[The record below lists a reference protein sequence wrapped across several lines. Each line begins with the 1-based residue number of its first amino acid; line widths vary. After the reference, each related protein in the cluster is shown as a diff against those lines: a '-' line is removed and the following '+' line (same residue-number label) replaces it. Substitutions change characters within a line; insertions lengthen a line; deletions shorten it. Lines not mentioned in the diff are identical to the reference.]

1 MTPFRINL
9 RNSLRLF
16 VLAFFAL
23 NILSISAFHYIARAT
38 SQVELELDI
47 YRTNI
52 VLKSAVNSSV
62 SLQHSYSPF
71 KLASELT
78 TLGNYLV
85 ELNKASVSLKNHDEF
100 HGDFDMRISALE
112 GTQAELTVLLEEGMT
127 VATRLNTLKGQL
139 NIIDGELLTTL
150 VGRYYLAIKDL
161 DSIFSLNEARRRY
174 LKNKNSV
181 KTSDIPQVNYPLIEF
196 DYLVTGKDGYYQTKE
211 RMVLNASQ
219 IKSKVMN
226 ITHNLEE
233 ISDSLNDVQLPAKST
248 ANSIKK
254 ISIYFYSA
262 LLLILFF
269 YSIYWLISKQALL
282 SLWNLLSRVE
292 GNIRSN
298 VPSSMLTTNKNLSL
312 DRVSLS
318 ISMLNELY
326 LSNEI
331 NWVIVDHLEKVHL
344 AGNILKDEINEH
356 LITLKNQ
363 DTIVSVDFDSRDLKI
378 LIDDEY
384 LCQYTIQARAQ
395 LQSGFSYY
403 LLMDET
409 SEHTSNLRLRHFGQI
424 SGQLAHDSINMNS
437 VVIGCLKAL
446 RTSKTLTNKSDTNL
460 IDRALFAGE
469 RSLNLADRLLAF
481 GGEKKH
487 NIDLLD
493 VNETVSGMFDLLEFS
508 LGEDIQLNAKLYHQ
522 PLLVRADAELL
533 ESCVLNL
540 CLNGKHAYKEAAGTI
555 SLTVDVDRKGRVSL
569 TVTDEGCG
577 IKPENLD
584 KVFEPF
590 YTTNKSSGGSGLG
603 LSMVY
608 GFMKQC
614 GGKVKIFSEQGQGT
628 SVVLQF
634 P

>member
-1 MTPFRINL
+1 
-9 RNSLRLF
+9 
-16 VLAFFAL
+16 
-23 NILSISAFHYIARAT
+23 
-38 SQVELELDI
+38 
-47 YRTNI
+47 
-52 VLKSAVNSSV
+52 LKSAVNSSV

-85 ELNKASVSLKNHDEF
+85 ELNMASISLKIHQEF
-100 HGDFDMRISALE
+100 HGDFDQRISALE
-112 GTQAELTVLLEEGMT
+112 GTQAELIVLLEEGMA

-139 NIIDGELLTTL
+139 NTLKGQLNSTEDGLANTL
-150 VGRYYLAIKDL
+150 VGRYYTAIKDL

-174 LKNKNSV
+174 LKKRGANF
-181 KTSDIPQVNYPLIEF
+181 DQDGAEVNYPLIEF
-196 DYLVTGKDGYYQTKE
+196 DYLVSGKDGYYQTKE

-233 ISDSLNDVQLPAKST
+233 ITDSLNDVQLPAKST
-248 ANSIKK
+248 VNSIKL
-254 ISIYFYSA
+254 ISIYFSSIF
-262 LLLILFF
+262 LFILFA
-269 YSIYWLISKQALL
+269 YSIYWLLSKNALL
-282 SLWNLLSRVE
+282 SLWHLISRVE
-292 GNIRSN
+292 ANIGSN
-298 VPSSMLTTNKNLSL
+298 VSSSILTTNKNLSL
-312 DRVSLS
+312 ERISLS
-318 ISMLNELY
+318 IRMLNELY
-326 LSNEI
+326 LSKEI
-331 NWVIVDHLEKVHL
+331 NWVIVDHLDKVHL
-344 AGNILKDEINEH
+344 AGNILKDEIHDH
-356 LITLKNQ
+356 LITLKNRGH
-363 DTIVSVDFDSRDLKI
+363 IISVDFESRDLKI
-378 LIDDEY
+378 LVDDEY
-384 LCQYTIQARAQ
+384 LCQYTIQAKAQ
-395 LQSGFSYY
+395 LQSGFTYY

-424 SGQLAHDSINMNS
+424 SGQLAHDAINMNS

-446 RTSKTLTNKSDTNL
+446 RTSKTLTNKNDTKL
-460 IDRALFAGE
+460 LDRALFAGE

-487 NIDLLD
+487 NVEFLD

-508 LGEDIQLNAKLYHQ
+508 LGESIQLKATLYHE

-555 SLTVDVDRKGRVSL
+555 SLTVDVDRKGRTLL
-569 TVTDEGCG
+569 TVTDQGCG
-577 IKPENLD
+577 IKPEYLD

-614 GGKVKIFSEQGQGT
+614 GGKVKIFSEQDHGT

>member
-1 MTPFRINL
+1 
-9 RNSLRLF
+9 
-16 VLAFFAL
+16 
-23 NILSISAFHYIARAT
+23 
-38 SQVELELDI
+38 
-47 YRTNI
+47 
-52 VLKSAVNSSV
+52 
-62 SLQHSYSPF
+62 
-71 KLASELT
+71 
-78 TLGNYLV
+78 
-85 ELNKASVSLKNHDEF
+85 
-100 HGDFDMRISALE
+100 
-112 GTQAELTVLLEEGMT
+112 
-127 VATRLNTLKGQL
+127 
-139 NIIDGELLTTL
+139 
-150 VGRYYLAIKDL
+150 
-161 DSIFSLNEARRRY
+161 
-174 LKNKNSV
+174 
-181 KTSDIPQVNYPLIEF
+181 
-196 DYLVTGKDGYYQTKE
+196 
-211 RMVLNASQ
+211 
-219 IKSKVMN
+219 
-226 ITHNLEE
+226 
-233 ISDSLNDVQLPAKST
+233 
-248 ANSIKK
+248 
-254 ISIYFYSA
+254 
-262 LLLILFF
+262 
-269 YSIYWLISKQALL
+269 
-282 SLWNLLSRVE
+282 
-292 GNIRSN
+292 
-298 VPSSMLTTNKNLSL
+298 
-312 DRVSLS
+312 
-318 ISMLNELY
+318 MLNELY

>member
-1 MTPFRINL
+1 
-9 RNSLRLF
+9 
-16 VLAFFAL
+16 
-23 NILSISAFHYIARAT
+23 
-38 SQVELELDI
+38 VELELDI
-47 YRTNI
+47 YRTNV

-85 ELNKASVSLKNHDEF
+85 ELNKASVSLKIHDEF
-100 HGDFDMRISALE
+100 HEDFDKRISALE
-112 GTQAELTVLLEEGMT
+112 ASQAELIVLLEEGVT

-139 NIIDGELLTTL
+139 NSTDGELFNTL

-161 DSIFSLNEARRRY
+161 DSTFSLSEARRRY
-174 LKNKNSV
+174 LKNKTLVNT
-181 KTSDIPQVNYPLIEF
+181 KETPQVEYPLIEF

-233 ISDSLNDVQLPAKST
+233 ISDSLNDVQLPEKST
-248 ANSIKK
+248 ANSIMKM
-254 ISIYFYSA
+254 SIYSYSA
-262 LLLILFF
+262 LLLILLF
-269 YSIYWLISKQALL
+269 YSIYWLISKNALL
-282 SLWNLLSRVE
+282 SLWNLISRVE

-298 VPSSMLTTNKNLSL
+298 VPSSILTMNKNLSL
-312 DRVSLS
+312 ERVSLS

-363 DTIVSVDFDSRDLKI
+363 NNRISVDFDSRDLKI

-384 LCQYTIQARAQ
+384 LCQYTIQAKAQ

-409 SEHTSNLRLRHFGQI
+409 SEYASNLRLRHFGQI

-555 SLTVDVDRKGRVSL
+555 SLTVDVDRKGRVLL
-569 TVTDEGCG
+569 TVTDQGCG
-577 IKPENLD
+577 IKPEYLD

-590 YTTNKSSGGSGLG
+590 YTTNKSNGGSGLG

-614 GGKVKIFSEQGQGT
+614 GGKVKIFSEQDQGT